1 MGFNSGFKGLK
12 QSLSNDIEAV
22 DVALKTTQKPRSDKL
37 SNNKCAE
44 SDILLSSP
52 GGSGEFP
59 IASRSKNFDVNLA
72 PGKENF
78 SDPYLANH

>member
-1 MGFNSGFKGLK
+1 
-12 QSLSNDIEAV
+12 LSNNIEAV
-22 DVALKTTQKPRSDKL
+22 DVDLKTTYKTRSDEL
-37 SNNKCAE
+37 SNKCAG
-44 SDILLSSP
+44 SDILLCPP

-78 SDPYLANH
+78 SDPYQANH

>member
-1 MGFNSGFKGLK
+1 
-12 QSLSNDIEAV
+12 LSNDIGALEV
-22 DVALKTTQKPRSDKL
+22 DLKTTQKPRSDKL
-37 SNNKCAE
+37 SNKYAG

-78 SDPYLANH
+78 SDSYLANH